1 MPDPPR
7 VTEETGFASR
17 SVTLITS
24 LYLEARRE
32 HLFGTAVNS
41 AHDPWYPTLSLNV
54 TNSQVYEHNFP
65 RCKVTRRSIE
75 HLSAE
80 DLDAAAGGT
89 AADIW
94 LLRSEIETHGRSA
107 HHHKTA
113 TACKLE
119 GHHVRALLDAIFQ
132 PSKLRSD
139 AQQRGS
145 G

>member
-65 RCKVTRRSIE
+65 RCEVTRRSIE

-119 GHHVRALLDAIFQ
+119 GHH
-132 PSKLRSD
+132 PSRSIGCYFSTLE
-139 AQQRGS
+139 AAF
-145 G
+145 